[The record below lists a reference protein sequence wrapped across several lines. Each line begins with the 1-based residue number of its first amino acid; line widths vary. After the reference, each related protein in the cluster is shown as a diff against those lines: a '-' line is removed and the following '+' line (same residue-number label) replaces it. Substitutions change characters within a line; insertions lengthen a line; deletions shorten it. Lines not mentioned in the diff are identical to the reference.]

1 MRAGKAF
8 VFWPL
13 VSVLLLA
20 DCTTKQVAAERL
32 EPEHVPHEVIGDVV
46 RFTLAYNQG
55 ASFSV
60 SLGEHSRWILA
71 ALALGVLGVLM
82 MQYRRAASHDRTL
95 ALALALIVAGASG
108 NLLDRLRSPRGVVVQ
123 QVAVLLAH
131 RDAPGR
137 VEDDD
142 VGAAPLECGDV
153 LPCQPLR
160 RATVPGV
167 RVERTA
173 APLPRCGLERPSVLH
188 ERARGR
194 AVHVGEE
201 AFHHAAGA
209 HGRRAACPVAA
220 RGPGA

>member
-1 MRAGKAF
+1 MRASKAF

-32 EPEHVPHEVIGDVV
+32 EPEHVPHEVLGDVV

-82 MQYRRAASHDRTL
+82 MQYRRAEPHDRTL

-108 NLLDRLRSPRGVVVQ
+108 NLLDRLRSPRGVVDFIDIGIGDVRFWTFNLAD
-123 QVAVLLAH
+123 VAVFCGAVLLANLLIR
-131 RDAPGR
+131 RDRDEAL
-137 VEDDD
+137 
-142 VGAAPLECGDV
+142 AT
-153 LPCQPLR
+153 LPP
-160 RATVPGV
+160 ASST
-167 RVERTA
+167 
-173 APLPRCGLERPSVLH
+173 
-188 ERARGR
+188 
-194 AVHVGEE
+194 
-201 AFHHAAGA
+201 
-209 HGRRAACPVAA
+209 
-220 RGPGA
+220 